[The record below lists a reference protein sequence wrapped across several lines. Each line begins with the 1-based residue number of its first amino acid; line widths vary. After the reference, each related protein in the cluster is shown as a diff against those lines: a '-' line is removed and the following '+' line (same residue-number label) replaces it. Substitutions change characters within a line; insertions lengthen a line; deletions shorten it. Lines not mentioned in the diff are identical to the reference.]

1 MLKGSK
7 EMYCEKCN
15 WEGEGNFCPWCGN
28 KAVSEKSYKQEEGA
42 FQMQD
47 KNWYYSFNGETQGP
61 VSETELLKMLETG
74 YINEST
80 MVWKQG
86 FQGWVTIEQAGIS
99 IPKNNAA
106 VVKKIS
112 NKPIVFLVFVPIISS
127 LLQYLLAGWFEI
139 SADKLVWI
147 AYILNVIFCLIDYSR
162 VKKAGYDMS
171 KLNLAFLLFIPLYI
185 YKRVQLVNGRKWT
198 LAILWTAILIIDMVI
213 PAQLWVKMVNMSN
226 PQMITAIKEGHF
238 DGYKDVTVEKIFEKS
253 LENCTWKT
261 YLDNNKE
268 ILVEVS
274 GVLNIEANGTVT
286 TYNLD
291 TVFKLNMDSSYEVVS
306 MKDGV
311 TSYSN
316 EDILKMI
323 AYLYGVQQSKE

>member
-1 MLKGSK
+1 
-7 EMYCEKCN
+7 MYCEKCN

-42 FQMQD
+42 FQTQD

-226 PQMITAIKEGHF
+226 PQMITA
-238 DGYKDVTVEKIFEKS
+238 
-253 LENCTWKT
+253 
-261 YLDNNKE
+261 
-268 ILVEVS
+268 
-274 GVLNIEANGTVT
+274 A
-286 TYNLD
+286 
-291 TVFKLNMDSSYEVVS
+291 M
-306 MKDGV
+306 
-311 TSYSN
+311 
-316 EDILKMI
+316 MI
-323 AYLYGVQQSKE
+323 

>member
-1 MLKGSK
+1 M
-7 EMYCEKCN
+7 
-15 WEGEGNFCPWCGN
+15 
-28 KAVSEKSYKQEEGA
+28 
-42 FQMQD
+42 
-47 KNWYYSFNGETQGP
+47 
-61 VSETELLKMLETG
+61 
-74 YINEST
+74 
-80 MVWKQG
+80 
-86 FQGWVTIEQAGIS
+86 
-99 IPKNNAA
+99 
-106 VVKKIS
+106 
-112 NKPIVFLVFVPIISS
+112 FVPIISS

-162 VKKAGYDMS
+162 VKKQAMIC
-171 KLNLAFLLFIPLYI
+171 LNLILHFAFIPLYI

-286 TYNLD
+286 AYNLD

>member
-42 FQMQD
+42 FQTQD

-99 IPKNNAA
+99 IPQNNAA

-127 LLQYLLAGWFEI
+127 LLQYLFAGWNQI
-139 SADKLVWI
+139 SADRFFNI
-147 AYILNVIFCLIDYSR
+147 TYMLNFVCCLIDYSR
-162 VKKAGYDMS
+162 VKKAGYDIS
-171 KLNLAFLLFIPLYI
+171 KLNLAFLFFLPLYI
-185 YKRVQLVNGRKWT
+185 YRRVQLVNGKKWT
-198 LAILWTAILIIDMVI
+198 LTILWTAILIIDMLI
-213 PAQLWVKMVNMSN
+213 PAEFWVKVVNMSN
-226 PQMITAIKEGHF
+226 PEMISIVKDGAF
-238 DGYKDVTVEKIFEKS
+238 DDFKDKTVGRIFEDR
-253 LENCTWKT
+253 LESCIWKT
-261 YLDNNKE
+261 YMGENRE
-268 ILVEVS
+268 IYVEVS
-274 GVLNIEANGTVT
+274 GILRIKDDESNVGYVSHNLKTTFELGMGSSFGVVKMEEEGEAYTDDEIST
-286 TYNLD
+286 ML
-291 TVFKLNMDSSYEVVS
+291 SYLE
-306 MKDGV
+306 
-311 TSYSN
+311 TA
-316 EDILKMI
+316 E
-323 AYLYGVQQSKE
+323 

>member
-42 FQMQD
+42 FQTQD

-147 AYILNVIFCLIDYSR
+147 AYILNVIFCLIDYSS
-162 VKKAGYDMS
+162 VKKAG
-171 KLNLAFLLFIPLYI
+171 
-185 YKRVQLVNGRKWT
+185 
-198 LAILWTAILIIDMVI
+198 
-213 PAQLWVKMVNMSN
+213 
-226 PQMITAIKEGHF
+226 
-238 DGYKDVTVEKIFEKS
+238 
-253 LENCTWKT
+253 
-261 YLDNNKE
+261 
-268 ILVEVS
+268 
-274 GVLNIEANGTVT
+274 
-286 TYNLD
+286 
-291 TVFKLNMDSSYEVVS
+291 
-306 MKDGV
+306 
-311 TSYSN
+311 
-316 EDILKMI
+316 
-323 AYLYGVQQSKE
+323 

>member
-42 FQMQD
+42 FQTQD

-253 LENCTWKT
+253 LENCT
-261 YLDNNKE
+261 
-268 ILVEVS
+268 
-274 GVLNIEANGTVT
+274 
-286 TYNLD
+286 
-291 TVFKLNMDSSYEVVS
+291 
-306 MKDGV
+306 
-311 TSYSN
+311 
-316 EDILKMI
+316 
-323 AYLYGVQQSKE
+323 